1 MSYQSTTIQKCIN
14 AINEDRYVMPAIQRE
29 FVWKPEQI
37 EQLFD
42 SLMQGFPIN
51 SFLFW
56 QIDSKNI
63 NDYQFYKFIQ
73 NYHEKDATHNIRF
86 ENKSQNQ
93 LIAVLDGQQRL
104 TSLYIGLVGSY
115 AEKVPY
121 KRKDNDDAYPIKRLY
136 FNLLSGEQKEH
147 SADEKFE
154 FKFLPLEEKIFFA
167 EEKGIRKIWYKVA
180 DILDVENGG
189 TISIITSLIFEYAL
203 QKAETELISR
213 NLQNFWNVIH
223 QSSAINF
230 HLEESNQLDK
240 VLQIF
245 IRVNSGGTKLSYS
258 DLLMSI
264 ATSDWKGKDARE
276 EIFGVVDEINKHDFN
291 ISKDFVLKTCL
302 ILSDFEDITFNIKN
316 FNKANMQ
323 IIENNWEKIKESIKI
338 AFTTLK
344 HFGLNDETV
353 PSYNAIIPVIYYI
366 YKRGNP
372 KNFHTVTEFSKDR
385 ELIFNWLVRTS
396 LKQTFSA
403 HPDNLLKA
411 IRDLIK
417 ETQPTVFPLE
427 AIIEKLKKDYPNKS
441 ISFEND
447 SDFDFIRDLKY
458 GKPATYFALALLGK
472 GKIPTHIYH
481 QDHVF
486 PQFQFNA
493 SNLNKLNLTNEDRAR
508 YEEKKNTLGNIQL
521 LQGNENQS
529 KSDRDFKVWLEE
541 TYKNET
547 ERNAF
552 LLSQQMPIE
561 HSLEF
566 VDFLSFVTQRENK
579 IIEAFKQKIA
589 I

>member
-1 MSYQSTTIQKCIN
+1 MNFLNKTIKECMDDISQNKF
-14 AINEDRYVMPAIQRE
+14 VMPAIQRE

-56 QIDSKNI
+56 EI
-63 NDYQFYKFIQ
+63 NAENSDKFQFYKFIK
-73 NYHEKDATHNIRF
+73 NYHEKDATHNIRY
-86 ENKSQNQ
+86 ERETNNQ
-93 LIAVLDGQQRL
+93 LTAVLDGQQRL
-104 TSLYIGLVGSY
+104 TSLYIGLNGSY
-115 AEKVPY
+115 AEKIPY
-121 KRKDNDDAYPIKRLY
+121 KRKDSQDAYPIKELY
-136 FNLLSGEQKEH
+136 FNLLSGKGEDTSIDQKFDFRFMSEEEVTK
-147 SADEKFE
+147 SDLKLFRV
-154 FKFLPLEEKIFFA
+154 KDIMPLEKSSQASKIAFKYFDSKLLDSNEFELAQDNLTNLWHIVHQEK
-167 EEKGIRKIWYKVA
+167 
-180 DILDVENGG
+180 
-189 TISIITSLIFEYAL
+189 
-203 QKAETELISR
+203 
-213 NLQNFWNVIH
+213 
-223 QSSAINF
+223 AINF
-230 HLEESNQLDK
+230 HLERSDSLDK

-323 IIENNWEKIKESIKI
+323 TIENNWEKIKESIKT

-372 KNFHTVTEFSKDR
+372 RNFHTVTEFSKDR

-403 HPDNLLKA
+403 HPDNVLKA
-411 IRDLIK
+411 IRNLIK
-417 ETQPTVFPLE
+417 DTQPTVFPLE

-486 PQFQFNA
+486 PQFHFNA
-493 SNLNKLNLTNEDRAR
+493 SNLNKLNLTSEDRAR

-529 KSDRDFKVWLEE
+529 KSDREFKAWLEE

>member
-1 MSYQSTTIQKCIN
+1 MNFLNKTIKECMDDISQNKF
-14 AINEDRYVMPAIQRE
+14 VMPAIQRE

-56 QIDSKNI
+56 EI
-63 NDYQFYKFIQ
+63 NAENSDKFQFYKFIK
-73 NYHEKDATHNIRF
+73 NYHEKDATHNIRY
-86 ENKSQNQ
+86 ERETNNQ
-93 LIAVLDGQQRL
+93 LTAVLDGQQRL
-104 TSLYIGLVGSY
+104 TSLYIGLNGSY
-115 AEKVPY
+115 AEKIPY
-121 KRKDNDDAYPIKRLY
+121 KRKDSQDAYPIKELY
-136 FNLLSGEQKEH
+136 FNLLSGKGEDTSIDQKFDFRFMSEEEVTK
-147 SADEKFE
+147 SDLKLFRV
-154 FKFLPLEEKIFFA
+154 KDIMPLEKSSQASKIAFKYFDSKLLDSNEFELAQDNLTNLWHIVHQEK
-167 EEKGIRKIWYKVA
+167 
-180 DILDVENGG
+180 
-189 TISIITSLIFEYAL
+189 
-203 QKAETELISR
+203 
-213 NLQNFWNVIH
+213 
-223 QSSAINF
+223 AINF
-230 HLEESNQLDK
+230 HLERSDSLDK

-323 IIENNWEKIKESIKI
+323 TIENNWEKIKESIKT

-411 IRDLIK
+411 IRNLIK
-417 ETQPTVFPLE
+417 DTQPTVFPLE

-486 PQFQFNA
+486 PQFHFNA
-493 SNLNKLNLTNEDRAR
+493 SNLNKLNLTSEDRAR

-529 KSDRDFKVWLEE
+529 KSDREFKAWLEE

>member
-1 MSYQSTTIQKCIN
+1 MNFSNKTIKECMDDISQNKF
-14 AINEDRYVMPAIQRE
+14 VMPAIQRE
-29 FVWKPEQI
+29 FVWKTEQI

-56 QIDSKNI
+56 EI
-63 NDYQFYKFIQ
+63 NAENSNKFQFYKFIK
-73 NYHEKDATHNIRF
+73 NYHEKDATHNIPY
-86 ENKSQNQ
+86 ESETNNQ
-93 LIAVLDGQQRL
+93 LTAVLDGQQRL
-104 TSLYIGLVGSY
+104 TSLYIGLNGSY
-115 AEKVPY
+115 AEKIPY
-121 KRKDNDDAYPIKRLY
+121 KRKDSQDAYPIKELY
-136 FNLLSGEQKEH
+136 FNLLSGKGEDTSIDH
-147 SADEKFE
+147 KFDFRFMSE
-154 FKFLPLEEKIFFA
+154 EEVTKSDLKLFRVKDIMPLEKSSQAIKIAFKYFDSKLLDSNEFELAQDNLTNLWHIVHQEK
-167 EEKGIRKIWYKVA
+167 
-180 DILDVENGG
+180 
-189 TISIITSLIFEYAL
+189 
-203 QKAETELISR
+203 
-213 NLQNFWNVIH
+213 
-223 QSSAINF
+223 AINF
-230 HLEESNQLDK
+230 HLERSDSLDK

-323 IIENNWEKIKESIKI
+323 TIENNWEKIKESIKI

-344 HFGLNDETV
+344 NFGLNDETV

-372 KNFHTVTEFSKDR
+372 RNFHTVTEFSKDR

-417 ETQPTVFPLE
+417 DTQPTIFPLE

-486 PQFQFNA
+486 PQFHFNA
-493 SNLNKLNLTNEDRAR
+493 SNLNKLNLTSEDRAR

-529 KSDRDFKVWLEE
+529 KSDREFKAWLEE

>member
-1 MSYQSTTIQKCIN
+1 M
-14 AINEDRYVMPAIQRE
+14 
-29 FVWKPEQI
+29 
-37 EQLFD
+37 
-42 SLMQGFPIN
+42 
-51 SFLFW
+51 
-56 QIDSKNI
+56 
-63 NDYQFYKFIQ
+63 
-73 NYHEKDATHNIRF
+73 
-86 ENKSQNQ
+86 
-93 LIAVLDGQQRL
+93 
-104 TSLYIGLVGSY
+104 TSLYIGLNGSY
-115 AEKVPY
+115 AEKIPY
-121 KRKDNDDAYPIKRLY
+121 KRKDSQDAYPIKELY
-136 FNLLSGEQKEH
+136 FNLLSGKGEDTSIDQKFDFRFMSEEEVTK
-147 SADEKFE
+147 SDLKLFRVKDIMPLEKSSQASKIAFKYFDNQLLDSKKFE
-154 FKFLPLEEKIFFA
+154 LAQDNLTNLWHIVHQEK
-167 EEKGIRKIWYKVA
+167 
-180 DILDVENGG
+180 
-189 TISIITSLIFEYAL
+189 
-203 QKAETELISR
+203 
-213 NLQNFWNVIH
+213 
-223 QSSAINF
+223 AINY
-230 HLEESNQLDK
+230 HLERSDSLDK

-245 IRVNSGGTKLSYS
+245 IRVNSGGTTLSYS

-323 IIENNWEKIKESIKI
+323 IIENNWEKIKEYIKI

-344 HFGLNDETV
+344 HFGLNDETI

-411 IRDLIK
+411 IRNLIK
-417 ETQPTVFPLE
+417 DTQPTVFPLE

-493 SNLNKLNLTNEDRAR
+493 SNLNKLNLTSEDRAR

-529 KSDRDFKVWLEE
+529 KSDREFKAWLEE

>member
-1 MSYQSTTIQKCIN
+1 MNFLNKTIKECMDDISQNKF
-14 AINEDRYVMPAIQRE
+14 VMPAIQRE

-56 QIDSKNI
+56 EI
-63 NDYQFYKFIQ
+63 NAENSDKFQFYKFIK
-73 NYHEKDATHNIRF
+73 NYHEKDATHNIRY
-86 ENKSQNQ
+86 ERETNNQ
-93 LIAVLDGQQRL
+93 LTAVLDGQQRL
-104 TSLYIGLVGSY
+104 TSLYIGLNGSY
-115 AEKVPY
+115 AEKIPY
-121 KRKDNDDAYPIKRLY
+121 KRKDSQDAYPPTAPS
-136 FNLLSGEQKEH
+136 FNLLSGKGEDTSIDQKFDFRFMSEEEVTK
-147 SADEKFE
+147 SDLKLFRV
-154 FKFLPLEEKIFFA
+154 KDIMPLEKSSQASKIAFKYFDSKLLDSNEFELAQDNLTNLWHIVHQEK
-167 EEKGIRKIWYKVA
+167 
-180 DILDVENGG
+180 
-189 TISIITSLIFEYAL
+189 
-203 QKAETELISR
+203 
-213 NLQNFWNVIH
+213 
-223 QSSAINF
+223 AINF
-230 HLEESNQLDK
+230 HLERSDSLDK

-323 IIENNWEKIKESIKI
+323 TIENNWEKIKESIKT

-372 KNFHTVTEFSKDR
+372 RNFHTVTEFSKDR

-411 IRDLIK
+411 IRNLIK
-417 ETQPTVFPLE
+417 DTQPTVFPLE

-486 PQFQFNA
+486 PQFHFNA
-493 SNLNKLNLTNEDRAR
+493 SNLNKLNLTSEDRAR

-529 KSDRDFKVWLEE
+529 KSDREFKAWLEE

>member
-1 MSYQSTTIQKCIN
+1 MNFLNKTIKECMDDISQNKF
-14 AINEDRYVMPAIQRE
+14 VMPAIQRE

-56 QIDSKNI
+56 EI
-63 NDYQFYKFIQ
+63 NAENSDKFQFYKFIK
-73 NYHEKDATHNIRF
+73 NYHEKDATHNIRY
-86 ENKSQNQ
+86 ERETNNQ
-93 LIAVLDGQQRL
+93 LTAVLDGQQRL
-104 TSLYIGLVGSY
+104 TSLYIGLNGSY
-115 AEKVPY
+115 AEKIPY
-121 KRKDNDDAYPIKRLY
+121 KRKDSQDAYPIKELY
-136 FNLLSGEQKEH
+136 FNLLSGKGEDTSIDQKFDFRFMSEEEVTK
-147 SADEKFE
+147 SDLKLFRV
-154 FKFLPLEEKIFFA
+154 KDIMPLEKSSQASKIAFKYFDSKLLDSNEFELAQDNLTNLWHIVHQEK
-167 EEKGIRKIWYKVA
+167 
-180 DILDVENGG
+180 
-189 TISIITSLIFEYAL
+189 
-203 QKAETELISR
+203 
-213 NLQNFWNVIH
+213 
-223 QSSAINF
+223 AINF
-230 HLEESNQLDK
+230 HLERSDSLDK

-245 IRVNSGGTKLSYS
+245 IRVNSGGTTLSYS

-323 IIENNWEKIKESIKI
+323 TIENNWEKIKESIKT

-411 IRDLIK
+411 IRNLIK
-417 ETQPTVFPLE
+417 DTQPTVFPLE

-493 SNLNKLNLTNEDRAR
+493 SNLNKLNLTSEDRAR

-529 KSDRDFKVWLEE
+529 KSDREFKAWLEE

>member
-1 MSYQSTTIQKCIN
+1 MDDISQNKF
-14 AINEDRYVMPAIQRE
+14 VMPAIQRE

-56 QIDSKNI
+56 EI
-63 NDYQFYKFIQ
+63 NAENSDKFQFYKFIK
-73 NYHEKDATHNIRF
+73 NYHEKDATHNIRY
-86 ENKSQNQ
+86 ERETNNQ
-93 LIAVLDGQQRL
+93 LTAVLDGQQRL
-104 TSLYIGLVGSY
+104 TSLYIGLNGSY
-115 AEKVPY
+115 AEKIPY
-121 KRKDNDDAYPIKRLY
+121 KRKDSQDAYPIKELY
-136 FNLLSGEQKEH
+136 FNLLSGKGEDTSIDQKFDFRFMSEEEVTK
-147 SADEKFE
+147 SDLKLFRV
-154 FKFLPLEEKIFFA
+154 KDIMPLEKSSQASKIAFKYFDSKLLDSNEFELAQDNLTNLWHIVHQEK
-167 EEKGIRKIWYKVA
+167 
-180 DILDVENGG
+180 
-189 TISIITSLIFEYAL
+189 
-203 QKAETELISR
+203 
-213 NLQNFWNVIH
+213 
-223 QSSAINF
+223 AINF
-230 HLEESNQLDK
+230 HLERSDSLDK

-323 IIENNWEKIKESIKI
+323 TIENNWEKIKESIKT

-372 KNFHTVTEFSKDR
+372 RNFHTVTEFSKDR

-411 IRDLIK
+411 IRNLIK
-417 ETQPTVFPLE
+417 DTQPTVFPLE

-486 PQFQFNA
+486 PQFHFNA
-493 SNLNKLNLTNEDRAR
+493 SNLNKLNLTSEDRAR

-529 KSDRDFKVWLEE
+529 KSDREFKAWLEE

>member
-1 MSYQSTTIQKCIN
+1 MNFLNKTIKECMDDISQNKF
-14 AINEDRYVMPAIQRE
+14 VMPAIQRE

-56 QIDSKNI
+56 EI
-63 NDYQFYKFIQ
+63 NAENSDKFQFYKFIK
-73 NYHEKDATHNIRF
+73 NYHEKDATHNIRY
-86 ENKSQNQ
+86 ERETNNQ
-93 LIAVLDGQQRL
+93 LTAVLDGQQRL
-104 TSLYIGLVGSY
+104 TSLYIGLNGSY
-115 AEKVPY
+115 AEKIPY
-121 KRKDNDDAYPIKRLY
+121 KRKDSQDAYPIKELY
-136 FNLLSGEQKEH
+136 FNLLSGKGEDTSIDQKFDFRFMSEEEVTK
-147 SADEKFE
+147 SDLKLFRV
-154 FKFLPLEEKIFFA
+154 KDIMPLEKSSQASKIAFKYFDSKLLDSNEFELAQDNLTNLWHIVHQEK
-167 EEKGIRKIWYKVA
+167 
-180 DILDVENGG
+180 
-189 TISIITSLIFEYAL
+189 
-203 QKAETELISR
+203 
-213 NLQNFWNVIH
+213 
-223 QSSAINF
+223 AINF
-230 HLEESNQLDK
+230 HLERSDSLDK

-323 IIENNWEKIKESIKI
+323 TIENNWEKIKESIKT

-372 KNFHTVTEFSKDR
+372 RNFHTVTEFSKDR

-411 IRDLIK
+411 IRNLIK
-417 ETQPTVFPLE
+417 DTQPTVFPLE

-486 PQFQFNA
+486 PQFHFNA
-493 SNLNKLNLTNEDRAR
+493 SNLNKLNLTSEDRAR

-529 KSDRDFKVWLEE
+529 KSDREFKAWLEE

>member
-1 MSYQSTTIQKCIN
+1 MDDISQNKF
-14 AINEDRYVMPAIQRE
+14 VMPAIQRE

-56 QIDSKNI
+56 DI
-63 NDYQFYKFIQ
+63 NAENRDKFQFYKFIK
-73 NYHEKDATHNIRF
+73 NYHEKDATHNIRY
-86 ENKSQNQ
+86 ERETNNQ
-93 LIAVLDGQQRL
+93 LTAVLDGQQRL
-104 TSLYIGLVGSY
+104 TSLYIGLNGSY
-115 AEKVPY
+115 AEKIPY
-121 KRKDNDDAYPIKRLY
+121 KRKDSQDAYPIKELY
-136 FNLLSGEQKEH
+136 FNLLSGKGEDTSIDQKFDFRFMSEEEVTK
-147 SADEKFE
+147 SDLKLFRV
-154 FKFLPLEEKIFFA
+154 KDIMPLEKSSQASKIAFKYFDSKLLDSNEFELAQDNLTNLWHIVHQEK
-167 EEKGIRKIWYKVA
+167 
-180 DILDVENGG
+180 
-189 TISIITSLIFEYAL
+189 
-203 QKAETELISR
+203 
-213 NLQNFWNVIH
+213 
-223 QSSAINF
+223 AINF
-230 HLEESNQLDK
+230 HLERSDSLDK

-323 IIENNWEKIKESIKI
+323 TIENNWEKIKESIKT

-372 KNFHTVTEFSKDR
+372 RNFHTVTEFSKDR

-411 IRDLIK
+411 IRNLIK
-417 ETQPTVFPLE
+417 DTQPTVFPLE

-486 PQFQFNA
+486 PQFHFNA
-493 SNLNKLNLTNEDRAR
+493 SNLNKLNLTSEDRAR

-529 KSDRDFKVWLEE
+529 KSDREFKAWLEE